1 MESDLPL
8 LGRRAELGAD
18 CEIGPVTL
26 GLKTRVDLGFFTD
39 VESAESSRAFVGIGF
54 KEMRLATRSFFVLAE
69 ALDLKNI

>member
-39 VESAESSRAFVGIGF
+39 VVSA
-54 KEMRLATRSFFVLAE
+54 
-69 ALDLKNI
+69 